1 MLDGIREQIAP
12 LGDYAGATLIDSL
25 LALRFLG
32 HDNLLI
38 QRVMRAV
45 WQSLRPQ
52 LTQKFR
58 HSCPVSGRHKRI
70 TMELTPRE
78 KDKLLLFTAALV
90 AERRLAR
97 GSS

>member
-1 MLDGIREQIAP
+1 MLDGVREQIAP

-52 LTQKFR
+52 LTQK
-58 HSCPVSGRHKRI
+58 PPLLPRI
-70 TMELTPRE
+70 WQT
-78 KDKLLLFTAALV
+78 
-90 AERRLAR
+90 
-97 GSS
+97 